1 MPGNSRSGRKPKQVD
16 IREALDPA
24 DRPQR
29 PKTLRPHAAHLWT
42 TSVVPADHLRA
53 SDTVAAVTACELYQ
67 LWQEALQDLRTE
79 GIMDAERANVAI
91 KYQSAFQ
98 RAMQTI
104 AIDPLGRMR
113 AESKTRRKK
122 TEELKPDIRFFG
134 TG

>member
-16 IREALDPA
+16 TREVLDIG
-24 DRPQR
+24 DKPQR
-29 PKTLRPHAAHLWT
+29 PKTLAAHAAYLWST
-42 TSVVPADHLRA
+42 AIGPADHLRKC
-53 SDTVAAVTACELYQ
+53 DTAAAVAACDLYQ
-67 LWQEALQDLRTE
+67 LWQEALVLLRFDVMDKSLAKVALNYQDAYR
-79 GIMDAERANVAI
+79 
-91 KYQSAFQ
+91 
-98 RAMQTI
+98 RAMNTL